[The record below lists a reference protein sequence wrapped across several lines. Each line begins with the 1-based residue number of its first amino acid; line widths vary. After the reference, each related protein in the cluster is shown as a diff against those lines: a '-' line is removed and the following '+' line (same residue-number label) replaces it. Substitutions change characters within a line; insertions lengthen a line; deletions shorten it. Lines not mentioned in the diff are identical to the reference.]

1 MSENNVARANRRL
14 VPKLVLATVA
24 MFGFGY
30 LLVPLYDIICDIT
43 GLNGKTRS
51 EAVAMDERGNSVDT
65 SRTITVEF
73 VASLNT
79 GAPWEFRPAVT
90 RMEVHPG
97 EFYEMSY
104 IARNLT
110 GREMIGQAVPSVAP
124 GPAAV
129 HFQKVECFCFN
140 RQDFGPN
147 ETKDMPLMFRIDP
160 RLAANVDVVTL
171 SYTFF
176 RLDPDSRG

>member
-1 MSENNVARANRRL
+1 MTHSDITRANRRL
-14 VPKLVLATVA
+14 VPKLLLFSIA

-30 LLVPLYDIICDIT
+30 LLVPLYDVICDIT
-43 GLNGKTRS
+43 GLNGKTAS
-51 EAVAMDERGNSVDT
+51 SAVAMEGAANGFDT

-73 VASLNT
+73 VSSLNS

-90 RMEVHPG
+90 RMQVHPG

-104 IARNLT
+104 VATNLT
-110 GREMIGQAVPSVAP
+110 DQAMVGQAVPSVAP

-129 HFQKVECFCFN
+129 HFQKIECFCFD
-140 RQDFGPN
+140 RQDFAPG
-147 ETKDMPLMFRIDP
+147 ESKDMPVMFRIDP
-160 RLAANVDVVTL
+160 RLAEHVNVVTL

-176 RLDPDSRG
+176 KLDPSS

>member
-1 MSENNVARANRRL
+1 MSDTHIARANRRL
-14 VPKLVLATVA
+14 VPKLFLAAVA

-51 EAVAMDERGNSVDT
+51 EAVAMTDNPDGVDT

-73 VASLNT
+73 VASLNA
-79 GAPWEFRPAVT
+79 GAPWEFRPAVR

-97 EFYEMSY
+97 EFYETSY
-104 IARNLT
+104 IATNLT

-124 GPAAV
+124 GTAGI

-140 RQDFGPN
+140 RQDFGPG
-147 ETKDMPLMFRIDP
+147 ETKDMPLLFRIDP
-160 RLAANVDVVTL
+160 RLADNVSVVTL

-176 RLDPDSRG
+176 KLDPSG